1 MRHTAW
7 LIAIALA
14 VLAPVAA
21 ARTAQDAR
29 PAGVTWGS
37 VHFTD
42 SGKLSAW
49 LGRRGVRYDDWARR
63 HPSGRYLLTHPAA
76 PARTLVTTRPG
87 ARFPIGQPDA
97 SNRSKGSVVALLFVA
112 ALLLAVSAAGG
123 ALVRVAQPQID
134 PARLTT
140 ARFGAACGGA
150 AVAIGTALAWWL

>member
-1 MRHTAW
+1 MRRTA
-7 LIAIALA
+7 LLVAVVLA

-21 ARTAQDAR
+21 AQTAQDAK

-49 LGRRGVRYDDWARR
+49 LGSRGVRYVDWARR

-76 PARTLVTTRPG
+76 PARALVTTRPG
-87 ARFPIGQPDA
+87 ARFLIGPADA
-97 SNRSKGSVVALLFVA
+97 TNRSKGSVVALLFVA
-112 ALLLAVSAAGG
+112 ALLLALSAAGG
-123 ALVRVAQPQID
+123 ALVRVAQPQVD

-140 ARFGAACGGA
+140 ARFGAACGGV